1 MFTLSAGGFGWVT
14 IDSGFASQQWV
25 LFQSFGAFKPKSA
38 SARRPGQ
45 PTLQLRHLLHL
56 PVSSTTRQLSQS
68 PQCKLCLHERQPLP
82 LGRDSCGWRSH
93 VSILQC
99 LHVILNHWSF
109 ISRDGALYAIVCQY
123 TNGRIPSGL
132 ELVNLGVGM
141 PRTWT
146 LRLQSISW
154 SSFYLLGASSPFTSF
169 SFSLDCKPPLP
180 RFGYIWCSF
189 DLQEFSTRYSQ
200 SYKAGHST
208 WKTRL
213 TSIEAEPSISP
224 RLHIYDLTT
233 KVWCNLLE
241 EIDFHF
247 SWHKKLKK
255 LRTMQHH
262 TITYHNMQWQPL
274 LDEPDDLS

>member
-1 MFTLSAGGFGWVT
+1 
-14 IDSGFASQQWV
+14 
-25 LFQSFGAFKPKSA
+25 
-38 SARRPGQ
+38 
-45 PTLQLRHLLHL
+45 
-56 PVSSTTRQLSQS
+56 
-68 PQCKLCLHERQPLP
+68 
-82 LGRDSCGWRSH
+82 
-93 VSILQC
+93 
-99 LHVILNHWSF
+99 
-109 ISRDGALYAIVCQY
+109 
-123 TNGRIPSGL
+123 
-132 ELVNLGVGM
+132 M

-169 SFSLDCKPPLP
+169 SFTLDCKPPLP

-233 KVWCNLLE
+233 KVLMHFAWGNWFSFQLTQEVKETQDHATPYNNISYSILCNDSLYWTNQMTFLRLGCSFPMRLLSE
-241 EIDFHF
+241 CLVGQPCGTWTDF
-247 SWHKKLKK
+247 S
-255 LRTMQHH
+255 
-262 TITYHNMQWQPL
+262 
-274 LDEPDDLS
+274 